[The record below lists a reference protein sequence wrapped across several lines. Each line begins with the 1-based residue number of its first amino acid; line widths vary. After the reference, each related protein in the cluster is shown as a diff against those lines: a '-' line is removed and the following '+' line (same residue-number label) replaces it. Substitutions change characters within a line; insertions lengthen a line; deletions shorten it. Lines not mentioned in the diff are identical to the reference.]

1 MDSLVIQFEK
11 RLKRFTPEER
21 RKLIKAANLS
31 ETLHHDQKRASGE
44 PYFIHPMKVAE
55 ILVDMQMDCETVA
68 AALLHDLLED
78 TDVTA
83 DDIRKGFGKQ
93 VQNLVEGVTKIS
105 ILQAKNL
112 SVQRSE
118 TIRKM
123 LLAMTKDIRVILIKL
138 ADKLHNMSTLEH
150 HPLPK
155 RKETAQECLDIYAP
169 LAERLGIF
177 WLKAELEDLSLK
189 HLNPNVYKQITEF
202 LESKQKER
210 SSYLK
215 RVENALQTEV
225 KKERINISVFARA
238 KHRYSIYL
246 KMKVRDKGL
255 GEIYDLL
262 GIRIICET
270 INECYTLLG
279 IVHKLWPPIDG
290 RIKDYIAMPKANG
303 YQSLHTIV
311 MAFRGQVIEVQLRTL
326 EMHMRAEYGV
336 AAHWRY
342 KSDIKGSRMK
352 LRDIAL
358 VTKLKS
364 WDGMWNASDEFLK
377 EIKREILRDSIYVFT
392 PKGDIIELPTGSTAI
407 DFAFHIHTEIGNRC
421 IGAKADGSIIPLNHE
436 LRNTQVIDILTSAN
450 ARPHLNWLRFVKTA
464 SARSKIRHWLNHH
477 DTNLILDRNIIA
489 KRKPA
494 LETEPDDIKPEPEE
508 IKKRIIDHSKMSLKI
523 GNERN
528 MMIQI
533 ARCCNPSSGDQ
544 IIGYISRGR
553 GIIVHKKRCSNLRNI
568 RDIEQRSVD
577 VEWEAFSPRST
588 QRFKISSRMT
598 SDLFSEIEGAV
609 RKHKGHLIEGKLDED
624 ERGNL
629 RGAFT
634 LELEHKD
641 DFKKIMKSI
650 RTIPTV
656 LNIQSTQ

>member
-1 MDSLVIQFEK
+1 MDSLVVQFEK

-55 ILVDMQMDCETVA
+55 ILVDMEMDCETVA

-78 TDVTA
+78 TEVTA

-105 ILQAKNL
+105 ILQAKSI

-189 HLNPNVYKQITEF
+189 HLNPNVYTQITEF

-215 RVENALQTEV
+215 RVENALQAEV
-225 KKERINISVFARA
+225 KKEGISISVFARA

-262 GIRIICET
+262 GIRIICDT

-311 MAFRGQVIEVQLRTL
+311 MAFGGQVIEVQLRTL

-342 KSDIKGSRMK
+342 KSDIKGGRMK

-364 WDGMWNASDEFLK
+364 WDGMWNASEEFLK

-392 PKGDIIELPTGSTAI
+392 PKGDIVELPTGSTAI
-407 DFAFHIHTEIGNRC
+407 DFAFHIHTEIGHRC
-421 IGAKADGSIIPLNHE
+421 IGAKADGSIIPLTQE
-436 LRNTQVIDILTSAN
+436 LRNTQAIEILTSAN
-450 ARPHLNWLRFVKTA
+450 ARPHLNWLRHVKTA

-489 KRKPA
+489 KRTPA
-494 LETEPDDIKPEPEE
+494 LETEPDDKRPEPEE

-553 GIIVHKKRCSNLRNI
+553 GIIVHKKLCSNLRNI
-568 RDIEQRSVD
+568 HDIEQRSVD
-577 VEWEAFSPRST
+577 VQWEAFSPRST